1 MSKKSVRDFKFA
13 NKRVIVRVDFNVP
26 MSKVNKGEISDDA
39 RIRAAIPTIQYLLK
53 EGASVILMSHLGRPK
68 GEYNPD
74 FTLEPVALR
83 LSELLGCDVRFLASK
98 TVVNDD
104 IRKACENLQS
114 GEVVLLENTRYR
126 AEEEKNGEVF
136 AKELASLAD
145 IYVNDAFGTS
155 HRAHA
160 SNVGISSLLPS
171 CVGLLVEKEIE
182 IMGKALENAEHPFVS
197 ILGGAKVSD
206 KIGVIQNLI
215 EKVDTIL
222 IGGGMAYTFL
232 KAQGIEIGR
241 SLLEEDKMELALELM
256 KKAESQGVQ
265 LLLPVDVVIAKEI
278 DANAQNDI
286 VDIHHIPE
294 DMEALDIGPKTREI
308 FAEKIRE
315 AKTVVWNG
323 PMGVFEVAP
332 FAAGTNAIAEALAQT
347 NCISIVGGG
356 DSALAVEKAG
366 LKDKITHVST
376 GGGASLEFL
385 EGKKL
390 PGIEAIEDK

>member
-278 DANAQNDI
+278 DANAQTDI

>member
-160 SNVGISSLLPS
+160 SNVGISSLLHS